1 MSIFIGLWQRIKML
15 LSWGGFME
23 DWYACPDSAK
33 AHSSR
38 AHPKP
43 FSLEVAG
50 QAQSLPRLPEP
61 RELVR
66 SSSHSRQTF
75 LNSCQLAIVPNRS
88 VSVQLQVPSWGL
100 PPLLKFRCLR
110 GASSPCLS
118 AQISLCL
125 ERISPLPLYLP
136 FPLNH
141 KLKNV
146 IFAHNTTQQ
155 EVFKGLLL
163 SLLTE
168 RFGLLLF
175 PAAPL
180 PPPFLL
186 FLFWSGKNTLSGSQG
201 CLKWSHL

>member
-1 MSIFIGLWQRIKML
+1 
-15 LSWGGFME
+15 ME
-23 DWYACPDSAK
+23 DWCACPDSAK

-38 AHPKP
+38 AYPKS
-43 FSLEVAG
+43 FSLNVAG
-50 QAQSLPRLPEP
+50 QAQSSPAPPLRES

-75 LNSCQLAIVPNRS
+75 LSSCQLAIVPNRS

-100 PPLLKFRCLR
+100 PPLLKFRCLC

-125 ERISPLPLYLP
+125 ERISLLPLYLP

-155 EVFKGLLL
+155 EVSKGLLL

-175 PAAPL
+175 PAASL
-180 PPPFLL
+180 PPPCFSSSSFGLAKIL
-186 FLFWSGKNTLSGSQG
+186 YQVARIVLSDHISKLPGA
-201 CLKWSHL
+201 